1 MSKIPADT
9 VALLNRINSDGA
21 RFYNCCTRLAEPDWS
36 QFKSLEVSGC
46 IDDGEG
52 NTTSRISDD
61 KAQFWTV
68 YARDHDGMAE
78 AITDCL
84 SRVEVD
90 ATAQYLASRSMLPV
104 FAS

>member
-1 MSKIPADT
+1 MSQW
-9 VALLNRINSDGA
+9 LLDFKARAACLNSDGL
-21 RFYNCCTRLAEPDWS
+21 RFYNCCTRLKEPDWS
-36 QFKSLEVSGC
+36 QFKSLETSGC

-52 NTTSRISDD
+52 NTTSRIPDD

-90 ATAQYLASRSMLPV
+90 ATAQYLASRSGLPV
-104 FAS
+104 TA